1 MTKTTAPNLTPRQLQ
16 TLHRIAHHL
25 NKNPY
30 SATISELARELKIAR
45 TTAFEHIASLRE
57 KNLLKG
63 DRRKARSLRL
73 TQKAKALL
81 EKYNNHAAEDDY
93 QNCTETGQMPLLGTV
108 AAGQPIDAIENSES
122 VSLQNC
128 FGNAENVFALQ
139 VKGQSMIEE
148 DIRDGDYIICKK
160 AQSANNGQLAV
171 VIVDDNTATLKKFY
185 KEKNRARLQP
195 ANKEYQPIYTDNCRI
210 EAVVIGLLRQ
220 L

>member
-1 MTKTTAPNLTPRQLQ
+1 MQKTTEPNLTPRQLQ
-16 TLHRIAHHL
+16 TLHSIAQHL

-57 KNLLKG
+57 KNLLTG
-63 DRRKARSLRL
+63 NRRKARSLKL
-73 TQKAKALL
+73 TQKARALL
-81 EKYNNHAAEDDY
+81 EKYNDTPADVEYDKN
-93 QNCTETGQMPLLGTV
+93 TGPGQVPMLGTV
-108 AAGQPIDAIENSES
+108 AAGQPIEAIENSDS

-128 FGNAENVFALQ
+128 FGNSENVFALQ

-171 VIVDDNTATLKKFY
+171 VIVDDNTATVKKFY
-185 KEKNRARLQP
+185 KEKDRARLQP
-195 ANKEYQPIYTDNCRI
+195 ANKDYQPIYTDNCRI